1 MKNKKFNFEKAISFI
16 ILLIFSILFLVP
28 IIWVFLSAFKVD
40 AELNRAGGCL
50 LYTS

>member
-40 AELNRAGGCL
+40 AEDVYKRQ
-50 LYTS
+50 T